1 MSPPA
6 RSLNAQMGMS
16 SVFESRSRPSCLTY
30 CTWLFADSML
40 ALSLQ
45 SSTSLI
51 LDRNCCGRLRVS
63 PVAVLLSTLQL
74 SRFMIERLLR
84 SFQSTQAL
92 LHISGT
98 VSSVYLS
105 IITIFTKTLV
115 ACYFRQNDL
124 AWIIVCSKHK

>member
-6 RSLNAQMGMS
+6 RSRALRWS
-16 SVFESRSRPSCLTY
+16 CPRCLSRDPGQAVSFALGCSQILA
-30 CTWLFADSML
+30 CT
-40 ALSLQ
+40 LSPE
-45 SSTSLI
+45 STSLI

-74 SRFMIERLLR
+74 SKYMTERLFR

-92 LHISGT
+92 LHISGI

-105 IITIFTKTLV
+105 IITIFTKTPV

-124 AWIIVCSKHK
+124 LWIICVQKTQ